1 MNKHLKLKKTRY
13 EFFALLEKI
22 PMSEHEKEVEL
33 AKSELYKVFD
43 LVLRKNAKT
52 FTSRESIF
60 LANQRTFIETSNV
73 ITVPA
78 ATVGGVYGSATIIDY
93 TLPQRSEGF
102 VHEVGVGY
110 VSPNGQNVILL
121 NFLVND
127 KTEPGLAQ
135 KRFTESFD
143 TPRPI
148 KIPLPANVANLKIIA
163 YNTDDAAPYEIKITV
178 VGYWQ
183 YLESDQDKL
192 IQ

>member
-1 MNKHLKLKKTRY
+1 MNNKCLKLKHDLFKLS
-13 EFFALLEKI
+13 EEL
-22 PMSEHEKEVEL
+22 PMSSYEKEVDL
-33 AKSELYKVFD
+33 SKTELYKVFD

-60 LANQRTFIETSNV
+60 MANQRTFIETSDV

-78 ATVGGVYGSATIIDY
+78 ATVGGAYGSVTIINY

-127 KTEPGLAQ
+127 KVEPGLAQ

-143 TPRPI
+143 SPRPI
-148 KIPLPANVANLKIIA
+148 KIPLPATAANLKVIA
-163 YNTDDAAPYEIKITV
+163 YNTDSAAPYDIKITV

-183 YLESDQDKL
+183 YLESDKDKL
-192 IQ
+192 IG